1 MHRIAAAMLI
11 VATVLVA
18 HGSMLREAL
27 AAEAAAPP
35 RLAAEIAQPAVTR
48 NAKVLSLLMI
58 LESLRQAP
66 VSLDA
71 QKV

>member
-27 AAEAAAPP
+27 AAEAAPTP

-48 NAKVLSLLMI
+48 NAKVLSLLII